1 VNSKILKQK
10 EQGESVIIQ
19 YDQYFP
25 ITVKTSSSLTR
36 RNIIKC
42 DGNQYKELTDP
53 EYQKETFII
62 TKSIDGINVEEF
74 MMLYQNDSDEKVY
87 VEVTITQNSTSKI
100 I

>member
-1 VNSKILKQK
+1 MNLKILKQK
-10 EQGESVIIQ
+10 EQGESKIIQ

-25 ITVKTSSSLTR
+25 ITVKTSSTLTR
-36 RNIIKC
+36 RNIIKS

-53 EYQKETFII
+53 EYQKETFIV

-74 MMLYQNDSDEKVY
+74 IMLYENDSDGEAD
-87 VEVTITQNSTSKI
+87 VEATITQNSTSEI